1 MPHHEPEAA
10 AGSGG
15 IVRTAVPDDA
25 PSVGRVQAASWREAY
40 AGLLPAEVLAIL
52 LEPGELAQAWR
63 RSLERPPSPRHRL
76 FVACS
81 GADVV
86 GFAAVGPCCDPDA
99 DERVGEL
106 LVIGVQPSARRAG
119 HGSRLLQAVADL
131 ARVDGAHTLAAWVP
145 RDHEPTR
152 AFLQGAGLVPDSAWR
167 DRGVD
172 GAGRTL
178 REVRLVASLADRG
191 PTARTVADSEG

>member
-1 MPHHEPEAA
+1 MPHDQPEPAPGA
-10 AGSGG
+10 GG
-15 IVRTAVPDDA
+15 IVRAAGLRDA
-25 PSVGRVQAASWREAY
+25 PSVGQVQAASWREAY
-40 AGLLPAEVLAIL
+40 AGLLPADVVAGFD
-52 LEPGELAQAWR
+52 PGGFAQAWR

-81 GADVV
+81 GTDLV
-86 GFAAVGPCCDPDA
+86 GFAAVGPSSDPDL

-106 LVIGVQPSARRAG
+106 LVIGVHPRSRRAG
-119 HGSRLLQAVADL
+119 HGSRLLQAVADM
-131 ARVDGAHTLAAWVP
+131 ARVDGAGTLAGWVP

-178 REVRLVASLADRG
+178 REVRLVASLTDTPPPG
-191 PTARTVADSEG
+191 LPPTAKG